1 MLWEEIQG
9 ACDVIPALKEL
20 LKVKFRIYLGN
31 YSDFTVEYV
40 LVTCFWFYS
49 VGDCVFLS
57 CSV

>member
-1 MLWEEIQG
+1 MLWEEIEG

-57 CSV
+57 